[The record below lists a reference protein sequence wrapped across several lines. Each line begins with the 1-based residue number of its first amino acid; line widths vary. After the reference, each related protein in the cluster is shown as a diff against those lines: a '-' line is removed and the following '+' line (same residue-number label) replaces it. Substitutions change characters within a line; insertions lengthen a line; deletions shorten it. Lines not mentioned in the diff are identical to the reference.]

1 MLIFNVFLLTAN
13 NSLHLPE
20 STHSLVVFRRRSAM
34 KGRMSALILGAALCA
49 VVADMPAHAK
59 GGDEAETAELLI
71 ALIKAGRAVVSE
83 HQTLINDPS
92 KGNKGFTDE
101 FLGREII
108 EKFKVA
114 TRIDLSR
121 PNGVPQS
128 GLLLT
133 MLETER
139 EVVRESQVVI
149 NKQGVAFKG
158 FIPAV
163 FARKAGLK
171 FHKKTGIKVKLTGT
185 NYRFPGNKPD
195 DFEAEVLRMFADP
208 RHPKGQQYAKAT
220 MVNGKPVMRVMDP
233 EYAGPTCLPC
243 HGGPKGER
251 DITGMKKEG
260 WKEGELAGAI
270 SVVMP
275 MR

>member
-1 MLIFNVFLLTAN
+1 
-13 NSLHLPE
+13 
-20 STHSLVVFRRRSAM
+20 M
-34 KGRMSALILGAALCA
+34 KVRMSSLIVGAGLCA
-49 VVADMPAHAK
+49 LVIGMPSYARA
-59 GGDEAETAELLI
+59 GDEAETAELLI
-71 ALIKAGRAVVSE
+71 ALLKSGRAVVSE
-83 HQTLINDPS
+83 HQALINDAS

-101 FLGREII
+101 FVAHEII
-108 EKFKVA
+108 EKFKA
-114 TRIDLSR
+114 KTRIDLSR
-121 PNGVPQS
+121 PSGIPQRD
-128 GLLLT
+128 LLLAL
-133 MLETER
+133 LESER
-139 EVVRESQVVI
+139 EVVLEGQPVI

-163 FARKAGLK
+163 FARKAGEK
-171 FHKKTGIKVKLTGT
+171 FYRKTGIKLKLTGAD
-185 NYRFPGNKPD
+185 YRFPGNKPD

-233 EYAGPTCLPC
+233 EYAGATCLTC

-270 SVVMP
+270 SIVMP